1 MKNPDSFS
9 KNRSDLTSS
18 ANRDC
23 KIPWKCCTKITAGH
37 QQCAV
42 IDKIAAASLRFR
54 ITCEEDLNKVLYD
67 QQPPPRQ
74 AFNDCK
80 LL

>member
-23 KIPWKCCTKITAGH
+23 KIPWNCYTKITAGH
-37 QQCAV
+37 
-42 IDKIAAASLRFR
+42 
-54 ITCEEDLNKVLYD
+54 
-67 QQPPPRQ
+67 
-74 AFNDCK
+74 
-80 LL
+80 